1 MTTTLLTVTLSDRI
15 IKQKLI
21 KQKLIKQLKLNL
33 YHITIQQTYS
43 YIINRENPDVG
54 ITDYRKPRFKSN
66 MSYGTLATSM
76 FYDDSGLKIIRARVT
91 PHDDVFSLLKEDY
104 VFSSGE

>member
-21 KQKLIKQLKLNL
+21 KQKSIEQLKLNL

-76 FYDDSGLKIIRARVT
+76 FYGLKIIRARVT